1 MHLSRY
7 TDYAYR
13 VLLYTAINKERC
25 TLSEIS
31 SFYGV
36 SIEHLRKVVHSL
48 GQLGYLNTF
57 KGKSGGL
64 ELGQDPESI
73 NLANIYRQFETV
85 KEPVIDCT
93 KLECLLSPSCRLEKI
108 LFDSE
113 KAFVNELEKY
123 SLKDL
128 MTKKTTSIISL

>member
-25 TLSEIS
+25 TLNDIS
-31 SFYGV
+31 TFYDI

-57 KGKSGGL
+57 KGKSGGM
-64 ELGQDPESI
+64 ELGQNPESI
-73 NLANIYRQFETV
+73 NLADIYRHFETS

-93 KLECLLSPSCRLEKI
+93 KLRCLLSPSCRLEKI

-113 KAFVNELEKY
+113 KAFVNELAKY

-128 MTKKTTSIISL
+128 MSNQTTSIISL